1 MGKKRIVSKP
11 TEEKDLEKKSSAVKI
26 GGIGVKRLLSGRVYI
41 NATYNNTIIT
51 VTDDKGNVLA
61 SSSAGAV
68 GFKGAKK
75 STPYAA
81 SKVSEAVIEKLKKIS
96 IGELVIYLKGVG
108 SGRESAIRSLAV
120 KGLNI
125 VSIKDVTPVPHNGT
139 RAPKRRRV

>member
-1 MGKKRIVSKP
+1 MGKKRIISKSI
-11 TEEKDLEKKSSAVKI
+11 EEKEREEKSTVVKEGAI
-26 GGIGVKRLLSGRVYI
+26 KRLLSGRVYI

-51 VTDDKGNVLA
+51 VTDDKGKVLVWG
-61 SSSAGAV
+61 SAGSA

-81 SKVSEAVIEKLKKIS
+81 SKVGEMVAEKLKKTA
-96 IGELVIYLKGVG
+96 IGDLTVYLKGVG

-125 VSIKDVTPVPHNGT
+125 IAVKDITPVPHNGT